1 MPTPSGPISLDDLYQ
16 EGNPGWSTQESFSDI
31 TYDSWAQGPLGS
43 GTNLYN
49 GWGNDGSGFGAPV
62 GANVIYNVGGGLTQS
77 VDSIN
82 FGNYTNKYYYF
93 DGTVFDIKYS
103 WNNTLANSP
112 APPPGIDNNVNVQVD
127 CYDYNMVYP
136 VHTSFAITANAL
148 TSGGP
153 AQIPGFSPNS
163 YPVVENVYW
172 SIMIN
177 TNPTNTIS
185 NIAFNIN
192 GVNVYNAGGGGG
204 TFTWTSGGASAGLT
218 NSSGILYD
226 VVIT

>member
-1 MPTPSGPISLDDLYQ
+1 MPTPGGPISLNDLYQ
-16 EGNPGWSTQESFSDI
+16 EGNPGWSAQESFSDI
-31 TYDSWAQGPLGS
+31 TYDSWEQGPLGS

-62 GANVIYNVGGGLTQS
+62 GANVIYNVGGALIKNT
-77 VDSIN
+77 DPIN

-93 DGTVFDIKYS
+93 DGTVFDIQNS

-112 APPPGIDNNVNVQVD
+112 VPPPGVDNNVTVQVD
-127 CYDYNMVYP
+127 CYDYNGVYT
-136 VHTSFAITANAL
+136 VHNSFAIAANAS

-153 AQIPGFSPNS
+153 FQIPGFTANS
-163 YPVVENVYW
+163 YPLVENVYW
-172 SIMIN
+172 SIIVN

-204 TFTWTSGGASAGLT
+204 NFTWQSVGASAGLT
-218 NSSGILYD
+218 NSSGITYD
-226 VVIT
+226 VVVT